1 MNPSRNHE
9 ECGDTRGRLYERD
22 TPKGILWYCHNCG
35 KGGLRFKDGLTPRE
49 VVKLCSPIEQNDP
62 LEVTLPR
69 DVTYLLPIEA
79 LAWLWKYDLDQY
91 EIDTMRCCYSPS
103 MNRLILPV
111 YKNDAAGTAKLVYW
125 QGRNL
130 GVIDKKNPKYINSKK
145 KKGEDCFFKTDVYSS
160 DKSRLCLVED
170 IISAVK
176 VGRAC
181 DSIALLGSYIPMEIV
196 RLLTEQRC
204 IVPYDQILIW
214 LDYDKQ
220 KESIQFSKRLREL
233 TGKDIRCIIT
243 EKDPKEYSTEEIEKY
258 VYSL

>member
-1 MNPSRNHE
+1 MNTSKNHDD
-9 ECGDTRGRLYERD
+9 CGDTRGRLYERD

-35 KGGLRFKDGLTPRE
+35 KGGLRFKDGLTPKE
-49 VVKLCSPIEQNDP
+49 VIKLCIPDGREGTS
-62 LEVTLPR
+62 EVRLPH
-69 DVTYLLPIEA
+69 DATYALPTTA
-79 LAWLWKYDLDQY
+79 LAWLYKYDLDDY

-103 MNRLILPV
+103 MNRLILPI
-111 YKNDAAGTAKLVYW
+111 YKDDQLVYW

-130 GVIDKKNPKYINSKK
+130 GVCDKKNPKYINSKK
-145 KKGEDCFFKTDVYSS
+145 KKGEDCYFNMCDNTGMTDTI
-160 DKSRLCLVED
+160 CIVED

-181 DSIALLGSYIPMEIV
+181 DSIALLGSYIPMNLIRYIV
-196 RLLTEQRC
+196 H
-204 IVPYDQILIW
+204 YDQILIW

-243 EKDPKEYSTEEIEKY
+243 EQDPKMYSTEEIEKY
-258 VYSL
+258 VFA